1 MLSFSATMMVM
12 KKVKIKDQNDNAKY
26 KNARNIVDFNVYSFS
41 IFICHFSF

>member
-1 MLSFSATMMVM
+1 MTRLAIGFAEA
-12 KKVKIKDQNDNAKY
+12 DNAKY